1 MEENK
6 KKNPLCE
13 EQLKEVAAAGER
25 KVMAIPDKF
34 DKTIATHIPHHV
46 EFTPP
51 TGDIEF

>member
-13 EQLKEVAAAGER
+13 EQLKEVAAGGER
-25 KVMAIPDKF
+25 MVMTDPD
-34 DKTIATHIPHHV
+34 DITIAKHIPHHV